1 MNETTTLKSWKTNKL
16 ADFRV
21 LVVDDDPPMVKMVEH
36 LLIDMG
42 ITSIYKAGDGV
53 EALDHFEDG

>member
-42 ITSIYKAGDGV
+42 ITSILAYPVNAHDRYM
-53 EALDHFEDG
+53 